1 MAKNGKCTN
10 VIYKMEVLDAYVLSE
25 IRKLKENPELIGD
38 LQIGPKDDKTV
49 GIEARIREL
58 DKQMGKLVDLY
69 QLGTIA
75 FDEIRRRTDVLRTER
90 DKLKGELEQEKRP
103 DGVISETE
111 FRDRLDAFDADTFSD
126 LDIERKQAIVRS
138 LINKII
144 IYPGSIEIRWA
155 FH

>member
-1 MAKNGKCTN
+1 
-10 VIYKMEVLDAYVLSE
+10 MEVLDAYVLDE
-25 IRKLKENPELIGD
+25 IQKLKENPELIGD
-38 LQIGPKDDKTV
+38 LRTGPKDDKTAA
-49 GIEARIREL
+49 IESRIREL

-75 FDEIRRRTDVLRTER
+75 FDEIRKRTDAIRAER
-90 DKLKGELEQEKRP
+90 DKLKGELEHEKRP

-111 FRDRLDAFDADTFSD
+111 FRDRLDAFDADIFSD

-138 LINKII
+138 LINKIV
-144 IYPGSIEIRWA
+144 IYPDLIEIHWA